1 METAPVK
8 IIAGSAIK
16 GNKKNWSA
24 RLYSQSI
31 KIADNKLSI
40 WLLVLSAFTDASF
53 IPLPVTTFFLI
64 LVIINPKTTFKYIIF
79 VTVGT
84 LSGSIAGYLTGR
96 FAWIGANGEFTGLAH
111 FIFDKI
117 PGGSLDFYN
126 QTGLLFSKW
135 GIWILSIATIT
146 PIPYGI
152 FSISSGV
159 FNINIYLF
167 TIATLICQGLKF
179 CIVALVTLKSGQK
192 IKISGLTSN

>member
-1 METAPVK
+1 MEMAPVK
-8 IIAGSAIK
+8 IITRSGIK

-24 RLYSQSI
+24 WLYSQSI
-31 KIADNKLSI
+31 RIADNKLII
-40 WLLVLSAFTDASF
+40 WLLAMSAFTDASF

-64 LVIINPKTTFKYIIF
+64 LIIINPKTTFKYIIF
-79 VTVGT
+79 VTAGT
-84 LSGSIAGYLTGR
+84 LSGSIAGYLAGR
-96 FAWIGANGEFTGLAH
+96 FAWIGADGEFTRLAH
-111 FIFDKI
+111 FLFDNI
-117 PGGSLDFYN
+117 PGVSLDFYN

-167 TIATLICQGLKF
+167 SIVTLVCQVLKYF
-179 CIVALVTLKSGQK
+179 LVGYITLKSGRK
-192 IKISGLTSN
+192 IKISRLTGN